1 MSNILLS
8 LLVSVVFVVIKM
20 VESKVLKK
28 DVVLKGVA
36 RDAVVV
42 FLSVMGV
49 TYFQGQTLNSSTGS
63 VGTEAF
69 VDNPNF

>member
-1 MSNILLS
+1 MVNQG
-8 LLVSVVFVVIKM
+8 IK
-20 VESKVLKK
+20 E

-49 TYFQGQTLNSSTGS
+49 TYFQGQTLNSSTGRLVLS
-63 VGTEAF
+63 IC
-69 VDNPNF
+69 